1 MMSFTFNIGEARR
14 VYELRDIYV
23 IQGQSAYF
31 YCPLHS
37 EIFPVWTINGS
48 PTIGSLP
55 ARHRY
60 SQASQTLE
68 VRDTQL
74 SDNGT
79 TYQCSNFSDS
89 TCVAI
94 LTVSQKGQRLIF
106 HEYFCYKHYSYNT

>member
-1 MMSFTFNIGEARR
+1 MILFSIGDARR
-14 VYELRDIYV
+14 VYELRDVHV

-31 YCPLHS
+31 YCPLHLKILS
-37 EIFPVWTINGS
+37 VWTINGS
-48 PTIGSLP
+48 PTISSLP
-55 ARHRY
+55 ARHSY

-89 TCVAI
+89 TSVAALI
-94 LTVSQKGQRLIF
+94 VTEKGQCSMTRTI
-106 HEYFCYKHYSYNT
+106 NMA